1 MPLVSSGRTLSGL
14 SELVEFIAD
23 GVVILD
29 ADLRCLHANR
39 AARELLGDPA
49 DELTGQDFALRFP
62 LHERQSIVDHL
73 SPSDTGEPGSW
84 SSVLRSPDGDE
95 RAIEC
100 TPQFS
105 IVDGQRVVAI
115 TVRDQTERR
124 QLRRKTAALT
134 KIAASMAYAGTL
146 EATLNALARSVVQAT
161 GIVACNV
168 LLLDISDRLRPGGTH
183 GFAEEY
189 VTTLHALWSAG
200 VEPLSLQAVQERRT
214 VVMHN
219 VPRALLADP
228 AYGPVHDYLRAATWE
243 TMVCVPLVYHGRSL
257 GLLAAYY
264 PRDGIPGDTEISFL
278 GAIADQAAVAVKSA
292 QLAAEAQTK
301 AAEAE
306 RRQAEERYRTIFE
319 AAAIGTAIT
328 DLEGRLLETNRALQ
342 ELLGWSGEELRGM
355 SFPQFTHQDDVPR
368 QLPMFAELVAGRREY
383 YQIEKRYIRKDG
395 GEVWGRLTES
405 LGRDKDGEPAFT
417 IAMVEDI
424 TERVQAYELLEQ
436 RVAERTR
443 ELSTLLDV
451 SHNVTSTLE
460 LRPLLALILDQLKVV
475 ADYAGSSILIVEGDD
490 AVIVETRGPGPEE
503 HVLQRRFPLSLGSL
517 IWDVI
522 RCRQPVIVGDVR
534 GDEPLAAAY
543 REIVGDLLETTFA
556 YICSWLAVP
565 LMLKDRV
572 IGILA
577 LSHHR
582 AAYFTAHHASLAQA
596 IANQAAVAI
605 ENARLYERA
614 QEVAALEER
623 QRLARELHDSV
634 SQALYGIALG
644 ARTARTLLDREP
656 TQLAEP
662 LDFVLQQAE
671 AALTEMRALIFELRP
686 EALETEGLVAALEK
700 QVAAVR
706 ARHGIDVSADLGTEP
721 EAAFEAKEA
730 VYRIAQE
737 ALHNTVKHARARN
750 VELRLEWNDRG
761 IILEIA
767 DDGTGFDTAASYPGH
782 LGLRTMHER
791 ATRVGGTL
799 HIDSTPGRGTEI
811 KVEVPTG

>member
-14 SELVEFIAD
+14 SELVELTAD
-23 GVVILD
+23 GLVILD

-39 AARELLGDPA
+39 AARELLADPT
-49 DELTGQDFALRFP
+49 DELTGQEFALRFP
-62 LHERQSIVDHL
+62 HHERQSIVDHL
-73 SPSDTGEPGSW
+73 SQSDTDETGSW
-84 SSVLRSPDGDE
+84 SSVLRSPEGDE

-100 TPQFS
+100 TPQFP
-105 IVDGQRVVAI
+105 IIDGQRVVAI

-124 QLRRKTAALT
+124 QLRRKTVALT
-134 KIAASMAYAGTL
+134 KI
-146 EATLNALARSVVQAT
+146 
-161 GIVACNV
+161 
-168 LLLDISDRLRPGGTH
+168 
-183 GFAEEY
+183 
-189 VTTLHALWSAG
+189 
-200 VEPLSLQAVQERRT
+200 
-214 VVMHN
+214 
-219 VPRALLADP
+219 
-228 AYGPVHDYLRAATWE
+228 
-243 TMVCVPLVYHGRSL
+243 
-257 GLLAAYY
+257 
-264 PRDGIPGDTEISFL
+264 
-278 GAIADQAAVAVKSA
+278 AAVAVKSA

-306 RRQAEERYRTIFE
+306 RRQADERYRSIFE

-342 ELLGWSGEELRGM
+342 ELLGWSADELRGV
-355 SFPQFTHQDDVPR
+355 SFPEFTHQDDVQR
-368 QLPMFAELVAGRREY
+368 QLPMFAELVAGKCEY

-395 GEVWGRLTES
+395 AEVWGRLTES
-405 LGRDKDGEPAFT
+405 LGRDKDGKPAFT

-443 ELSTLLDV
+443 ELT
-451 SHNVTSTLE
+451 
-460 LRPLLALILDQLKVV
+460 
-475 ADYAGSSILIVEGDD
+475 
-490 AVIVETRGPGPEE
+490 
-503 HVLQRRFPLSLGSL
+503 
-517 IWDVI
+517 
-522 RCRQPVIVGDVR
+522 
-534 GDEPLAAAY
+534 
-543 REIVGDLLETTFA
+543 
-556 YICSWLAVP
+556 
-565 LMLKDRV
+565 
-572 IGILA
+572 
-577 LSHHR
+577 
-582 AAYFTAHHASLAQA
+582 
-596 IANQAAVAI
+596 
-605 ENARLYERA
+605 RLYERA

-686 EALETEGLVAALEK
+686 EALETEGLIAALEK

-737 ALHNTVKHARARN
+737 ALHNTVKHARARK
-750 VELRLEWNDRG
+750 VELRLEWNGRG

-767 DDGTGFDTAASYPGH
+767 DDGTGFDAAASYPGH

-791 ATRVGGTL
+791 ATQVGGTL

-811 KVEVPTG
+811 KVEVPMV